1 MLLLWGWKVMVKNLL
16 LADAT
21 KGFEWLEALE
31 GRIEQEEPNRDRLKV
46 VLGLERAC
54 CFPMSK
60 SPPFTVRQMRL
71 PSEKVNTTICIHGQ
85 PGFTSWLLERICRA
99 FGTWDV
105 IPDACRQLM
114 MVVLSLLRRWVRCAM
129 WQSCLLSC
137 SVACILFFVPHRV
150 CLIDHYH
157 HHYITTTIFPP
168 LQHLSHYSVYTAYLS
183 LASYFPSL
191 IRQTERDEVVS
202 L

>member
-1 MLLLWGWKVMVKNLL
+1 MTGQSRCPQARGVLVFLLWGWKVMVKNLL

-21 KGFEWLEALE
+21 KGFEWLEAL
-31 GRIEQEEPNRDRLKV
+31 GGGIEQEEPNRDRLKV

-114 MVVLSLLRRWVRCAM
+114 MVVLSLLQRWVRFAM
-129 WQSCLLSC
+129 WRSCLLSYSATC
-137 SVACILFFVPHRV
+137 
-150 CLIDHYH
+150 CLYLVFRTAPRLSRRHF
-157 HHYITTTIFPP
+157 ITITI
-168 LQHLSHYSVYTAYLS
+168 S
-183 LASYFPSL
+183 PSL
-191 IRQTERDEVVS
+191 YCCLYSICPTTVS
-202 L
+202 ILRRFR